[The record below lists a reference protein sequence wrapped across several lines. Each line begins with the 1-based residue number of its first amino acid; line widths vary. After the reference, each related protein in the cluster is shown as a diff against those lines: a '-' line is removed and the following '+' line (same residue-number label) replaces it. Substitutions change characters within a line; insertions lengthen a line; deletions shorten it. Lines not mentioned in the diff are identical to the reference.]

1 MDFIRKAVKLGNS
14 AGVILP
20 KKLLGADV
28 KVIVI
33 SRPINIRKV
42 ILKILSPYF
51 KDISGIYILNKK
63 PLEVLAITSDIKEII
78 EEGKVKIS
86 LVPLQVIKKD
96 ISNPLLRQK
105 ILNSEVILNKNLLQ
119 ELRRN

>member
-105 ILNSEVILNKNLLQ
+105 ILNSEVILNKTLLS
-119 ELRRN
+119 ELRRS